1 MNFIRDLHKVDEFNA
16 CLVIT
21 DRLSK
26 GVIFEPIRTMTAE
39 ATADTFIQALY

>member
-1 MNFIRDLHKVDEFNA
+1 MDFITDLAKIDEFNA

-26 GVIFEPIRTMTAE
+26 GVLFESIRTMTAE
-39 ATADTFIQALY
+39 ATADTFI

>member
-1 MNFIRDLHKVDEFNA
+1 MDFITDLPKVDGYDA

-26 GVIFEPIRTMTAE
+26 GVKFVPVNSMTAE
-39 ATADTFIQALY
+39 ATADKFLRAVY